1 VTPSADDVVRMVD
14 VSLRIGGVPILGE
27 ISWTAAHGE
36 TWVILGPNG
45 SGKTSAL
52 KIASLVH
59 GPTTGT
65 LAVLGET
72 YGRCDVREVRRR
84 IGFVSAATLD
94 RMRPGLPT
102 SDVVMTAKF
111 GALEPW
117 WNPYEDRDRDRAR
130 SLLDFVG
137 CGRLADRA
145 IGLCSQGERQRVMV
159 ARALMADPD
168 LLVLDEPCA
177 GLDLG
182 GREALLAVID
192 ELAAD
197 GAGPAVLMS
206 THHLEEIPRA
216 ASHALVLRDGRVLAS
231 GPIAEV
237 LDSTLVSEAFDVEVT
252 VEAVDGRWASRARP
266 TPR

>member
-1 VTPSADDVVRMVD
+1 MTLTRAGGAVRMVD
-14 VSLRIGGVPILGE
+14 VSLRIGGVPILDE
-27 ISWTAAHGE
+27 VTWSAERDE
-36 TWVILGPNG
+36 TWVVLGPNG
-45 SGKTSAL
+45 SGKTSLL
-52 KIASLVH
+52 KIGALVQ

-94 RMRPGLPT
+94 RIRPDLPT
-102 SDVVMTAKF
+102 SDVVMTARF

-117 WNPYEDRDRDRAR
+117 WNTYEDRDRDRAR
-130 SLLDFVG
+130 SLLEFVG

-145 IGLCSQGERQRVMV
+145 IGRCSQGERQRVMV
-159 ARALMADPD
+159 ARALMADPE

-197 GAGPAVLMS
+197 AGGPVVLMS

-216 ASHALVLRDGRVLAS
+216 ANRGLVLREGRVLAS
-231 GPIAEV
+231 GPIGDV
-237 LDSTLVSEAFDVEVT
+237 LTSSVVSAAFAVAVT
-252 VEAVDGRWASRARP
+252 VESADGRWASRA
-266 TPR
+266 

>member
-1 VTPSADDVVRMVD
+1 MRPTRADVAVRMVD
-14 VSLRIGGVPILGE
+14 VSLRIGGVPILDE
-27 ISWTAAHGE
+27 VTWTAE
-36 TWVILGPNG
+36 RDQTWVVLGPNG
-45 SGKTSAL
+45 SGKTSLL
-52 KIASLVH
+52 KIAALVQ

-94 RMRPGLPT
+94 RIRPDLPT
-102 SDVVMTAKF
+102 RDVVMTARF

-117 WNPYEDRDRDRAR
+117 WNTYEDRDRDRAG

-137 CGRLADRA
+137 CGRLVDRA
-145 IGLCSQGERQRVMV
+145 IGRCSQGERQRVMV
-159 ARALMADPD
+159 ARALMADPE

-197 GAGPAVLMS
+197 AAGPAVLMS

-216 ASHALVLRDGRVLAS
+216 ASRALVLREGRVLAS
-231 GPIAEV
+231 GPIADV
-237 LDSTLVSEAFDVEVT
+237 LTSSVVSTAFSVAVT
-252 VEAVDGRWASRARP
+252 VDAADGRWASRA
-266 TPR
+266 